1 MYIKR
6 ISFVLIILS
15 FIGGAVFSYFIY
27 ARIFC
32 DNTEIE
38 TDTQEVF
45 IPTGASFSEVLKI
58 VSPYIKDKES
68 FRWLAE
74 KKGYI
79 NNVKPGRYLIDKGS
93 NNNDIIRTLRRGNT
107 PIKVRFNNQERLENL
122 AGRVSSI
129 IEADSISLLEAF
141 KDPEFLKQN
150 EFTSDN
156 ALAMYIPNSYEFYWN
171 TDAKGFRDRML
182 REYQIFWNKKRKA
195 KAKSI
200 DLTPAEVVTLAS
212 IVHKESV
219 KVKERPRI
227 AGVYMNRLEN
237 NWKLDADPTV
247 IYTIKK
253 VANDWDL
260 KIRRVLHKDLKI
272 EHPYNTYRNKG
283 LPPGPIVTPDVSA
296 INAVLNH
303 ENHDYFYFVADVE
316 NYGFHKFAKSLR
328 QHNNLSRSYHKWA
341 NKKRIKR

>member
-6 ISFVLIILS
+6 ISFVLTILS

-45 IPTGASFSEVLKI
+45 IPTGSSFSEVLKI
-58 VSPYIKDKES
+58 VSPYIKDKKS

-93 NNNDIIRTLRRGNT
+93 NNNDIIGTLRRGNT

-122 AGRVSSI
+122 AGRISQI
-129 IEADSISLLEAF
+129 IEADSTGLITAFRDPAFLEQHGYTQ
-141 KDPEFLKQN
+141 E
-150 EFTSDN
+150 N

-171 TDAKGFRDRML
+171 TDAKGFRDRMQ
-182 REYQIFWNKKRKA
+182 REYRIFWNKKRKA
-195 KAKSI
+195 KAEKI
-200 DLTPAEVVTLAS
+200 GLKPEEVVTLAS

-253 VANDWDL
+253 IANDWNL

-283 LPPGPIVTPDVSA
+283 LPPGPIVTPDISA
-296 INAVLNH
+296 IDAVLNH
-303 ENHDYFYFVADVE
+303 EEHDYFYFVADVE
-316 NYGFHKFAKSLR
+316 NYGFHKFASSLR
-328 QHNNLSRSYHKWA
+328 QHNNLSKSYHRWA